1 MVTANFGW
9 PEWLVQLDPSMSTI
23 LSLIDRHRDAL
34 SGEATEGLVYKR
46 ISQAQIVQFEELG
59 QKSNAVKQY
68 PDGKRMDFEV
78 LKKMQ
83 FPPGMLRAQV
93 FNISQRHQTLR
104 AYRFAKKVLLLDLV
118 EGIHA
123 SMHAGGFFS
132 GFAALRAFFV
142 NLAEMNLLSAEMAQ
156 VKPVTDARRAGRM
169 YDDILS
175 REFASD
181 MDWLRV
187 PKADLRQTEDP
198 RVLRASPESKKNYDL
213 VVQRGIVTLG
223 QRVRGIPAACDILTE
238 FERPRV
244 GTLWLVY
251 EESRS
256 MQDGHKT
263 VWNRNKLGPGFP
275 ATLVEQMKPT
285 IVQLFG
291 VLSDALGVLQQID
304 KELAD
309 IDVKIARHT
318 QDETRNWLWHFPDLF
333 DKHEDCP
340 CGSSKRVKYCCG
352 Q

>member
-1 MVTANFGW
+1 MVTAIFGW
-9 PEWLVQLDPSMSTI
+9 PDWLGTLDPAMTTI

-34 SGEATEGLVYKR
+34 SSESTEGFVYKR
-46 ISQAQIVQFEELG
+46 IAQAQILQFEELG
-59 QKSNAVKQY
+59 QKNNAVKQY

-123 SMHAGGFFS
+123 SMHAGGFFT
-132 GFAALRAFFV
+132 GFAAMKAFFV
-142 NLAEMNLLSAEMAQ
+142 NLAEMNLLSNELAEI
-156 VKPVTDARRAGRM
+156 KPLNDARRAGKM
-169 YDDILS
+169 YDDVLS
-175 REFASD
+175 REFASG

-187 PKADLRQTEDP
+187 PKSDLRQTEDP
-198 RVLRASPESKKNYDL
+198 HVLRASPESKKNHEL
-213 VVQRGIVTLG
+213 VVQRGIAALG
-223 QRVRGIPAACDILTE
+223 KRVKGISAAYDILIE

-244 GTLWLVY
+244 GSLWLVY

-256 MQDGHKT
+256 VQDGHKT
-263 VWNRNKLGPGFP
+263 IWNRNKLGPGFP
-275 ATLVEQMKPT
+275 SIMVEQMKPT

-291 VLSDALGVLQQID
+291 VMSDSLGFLQQLD
-304 KELAD
+304 KELAG
-309 IDVKIARHT
+309 IDEKIVRHT

-333 DKHEDCP
+333 DRHEDCP
-340 CGSSKRVKYCCG
+340 CGSSKRVRYCCG
-352 Q
+352 R